1 MDSEIIGITANTS
14 KMDRPCPRSECNPLL
29 RSLLPRDDDIPVSK
43 IVLTVGLVGKGE
55 VA

>member
-1 MDSEIIGITANTS
+1 MDSGIIGITANTS
-14 KMDRPCPRSECNPLL
+14 KMDRPCPRGECNPPLQGF
-29 RSLLPRDDDIPVSK
+29 PARDDDIPGSK